1 MVDINDVYKS
11 QSEYLKA
18 EDIGNE
24 MWTFTIKSADVKEF
38 DNGDRKLVIAFQE
51 WDKALP
57 LNVTNAR
64 AIADLYGHNSNDW
77 IGKQIMLFSMPV
89 KFQDRMVDA
98 VRIRAPGQTRTPQQ
112 QRSVPQQGP
121 APEVRSYKAASAG
134 YDEMNPPPYSDDDI
148 RGHPANG

>member
-11 QSEYLKA
+11 NSDYIKA
-18 EDIGNE
+18 EDIGQQ
-24 MWTFTIKSADVKEF
+24 MWTFTINTADVKEF
-38 DNGDRKLVIAFQE
+38 DNGDRKIVLTFKE
-51 WDKALP
+51 WDKGLP

-98 VRIRAPGQTRTPQQ
+98 VRIRAPMQQGQPAQPQRSAPQDYAKASGQTYNEQ
-112 QRSVPQQGP
+112 
-121 APEVRSYKAASAG
+121 
-134 YDEMNPPPYSDDDI
+134 NPPPAEPHDY
-148 RGHPANG
+148 RA